1 MINRKNDSL
10 NLIFIVIM
18 GIALLISLIL
28 AKPIV
33 SNTSLSVSNINLP
46 TGAIEELKKL
56 LSNH

>member
-1 MINRKNDSL
+1 MINKHNDSL

-33 SNTSLSVSNINLP
+33 SNMSLSVSNINLP